1 MQHGYFQKKGDPG
14 IKGKSKVKIFASMLL
29 YADMQH
35 DHILKKLILYKPMWP
50 RGWVHFIAPGYKLGR
65 GPLGDAT

>member
-1 MQHGYFQKKGDPG
+1 MCESAEYLLAWCFLLHSHLFDMQHGYFQKKGDPG

-35 DHILKKLILYKPMWP
+35 DHILKKLILYKPM
-50 RGWVHFIAPGYKLGR
+50 
-65 GPLGDAT
+65 